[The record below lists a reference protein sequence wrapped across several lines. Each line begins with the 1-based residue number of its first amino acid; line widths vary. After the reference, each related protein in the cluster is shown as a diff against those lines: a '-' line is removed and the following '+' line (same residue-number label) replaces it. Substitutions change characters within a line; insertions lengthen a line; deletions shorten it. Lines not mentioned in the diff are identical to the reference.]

1 MRIGLIAMSGVRV
14 KTEELAEL
22 GVTLPGFVDRGKV
35 IASLPSLG
43 LLVVA
48 ALTPKEHE
56 VTYMEVADIGD
67 LKDLPEFDLVGISSF
82 TAQIH
87 EAYQLADRYRARGTP
102 VVIGGTHTTLCPDEA
117 LEHADAIV
125 CGGAEE
131 AWPQLLRDL
140 GSGRMQ
146 RRYRGLNRGFY
157 TRGEPAMPRFEL
169 LVGRPYNRITIQT
182 SRGCPLDCDFCAASK
197 IFTPQFEQKPVD
209 ALERELRRVSEL
221 FDRPFIEFADDNTFV
236 SRAWSKEFLPML
248 GRHGLRWFTETDIR
262 VADDPDLPKMLYDSG
277 CYQVLIGLESPREKS
292 LDGIERNNW
301 KIKRRGQYLASVDRL
316 QSAGVTVN
324 GCFIVGLDSDT
335 PDIFG
340 EIRDFVR
347 EAGLMEVQVT
357 CLTPFPGTR
366 LYERLKAEGRLLQE
380 RYWDRCT
387 LFDVNFRPKNM
398 TVEEL
403 EAGLRWLFTE
413 LYGEDMMRERRR
425 RYVDIIKTIE
435 GERSA
440 PEAQG

>member
-14 KTEELAEL
+14 KTEELAKL
-22 GVTLPGFVDRGKV
+22 GVTLPGFVNRGKV

-48 ALTPKEHE
+48 ALTPERHE
-56 VTYMEVADIGD
+56 VAYLEVADIRD
-67 LKDLPEFDLVGISSF
+67 VNELPEFDLVGISSF
-82 TAQIH
+82 TAQVY
-87 EAYQLADRYRARGTP
+87 EAYELADRYRARGTP

-131 AWPQLLRDL
+131 AWPQLLRDHEA
-140 GSGRMQ
+140 GRLQ
-146 RRYRGLNRGFY
+146 RRYRGPNRGFY

-209 ALERELRRVSEL
+209 AVERELRRVTEL
-221 FDRPFIEFADDNTFV
+221 FDRPFLEFADDNTFV
-236 SRAWSKEFLPML
+236 SRAWSKQFLPVL
-248 GRHGLRWFTETDIR
+248 GRIGLRWFTETDIR
-262 VADDPDLPKMLYDSG
+262 VADDPDLPRMLYDSG

-301 KIKRRGQYLASVDRL
+301 KAKRRGRYLASVDRL

-335 PDIFG
+335 PDIFA

-347 EAGLMEVQVT
+347 EAGLLEVQVT

-366 LYERLKAEGRLLQE
+366 LYQRLKAERRLLAE
-380 RYWDRCT
+380 HYWDRCT
-387 LFDVNFRPKNM
+387 LFDVNFRPKHM
-398 TVEEL
+398 SVEEL
-403 EAGLRWLFTE
+403 EAGMRWLFTE
-413 LYGEDMMRERRR
+413 LYSEEMMRERRR
-425 RYVDIIKTIE
+425 RYVDIIKAIE
-435 GERSA
+435 GKEPA
-440 PEAQG
+440 EGVQA